1 MDADMP
7 PSTKGMEVF
16 LRFAYAP
23 ILKLF
28 NDLQSERYFENRYR
42 SGDYMKHK
50 TYDVVII
57 GGGIMG
63 SATAYYLM
71 KAAPDLHTAVF
82 EIDPSYSRASTTLS
96 MSNARIQFSFPSNV
110 RISQYAF
117 EVLENFEEAMA
128 VNDRRPS
135 IGYRREGNLFLVN
148 EEGRIQAENAF
159 KMQKDMG
166 CDIEWWTPGQISSR
180 FPLYN
185 TDGYLGATF
194 GPKDGHFDAYGV
206 LMGYRAKAI
215 SLGAEFIH
223 AEVSEIKKTGRRI
236 TGVRL
241 AAGDE
246 VFADKVV
253 NCAGAWCAGIAG
265 TAGVTLPVQP
275 VKRQVFVLDTKVKPD
290 GPLPLT
296 VLPSGM
302 YFRTETG
309 GFILLGK
316 SMAEDPVGFS
326 FSWDDKRFYDILWPE
341 LAEFVPEF
349 ESLRLIRGW
358 AGLYAMNTLDG
369 NAILGEWPELEG
381 LFLANGFSGHGL
393 QQAPAVGRYISELI
407 TGQSHALD
415 LSVFNPGRILENRRL
430 TENGIV

>member
-1 MDADMP
+1 
-7 PSTKGMEVF
+7 
-16 LRFAYAP
+16 
-23 ILKLF
+23 
-28 NDLQSERYFENRYR
+28 
-42 SGDYMKHK
+42 MKRK

-63 SATAYYLM
+63 SATAYYL
-71 KAAPDLHTAVF
+71 KRTAPDLQTAVI
-82 EIDPSYSRASTTLS
+82 EMDPSYSRASTTLS
-96 MSNARIQFSFPSNV
+96 MSNARIQFSFRSNV

-117 EVLENFEEAMA
+117 EVLENFEQEMT

-135 IGYRREGNLFLVN
+135 IGYRREGNLFMVDA
-148 EEGRIQAENAF
+148 EGRIPAENAL
-159 KMQKDMG
+159 KMQQDMG
-166 CDIEWWTPGQISSR
+166 CDIEWWTPEQVRKR
-180 FPLYN
+180 FPLYK
-185 TDGYLGATF
+185 TEGYLGATF

-215 SLGAEFIH
+215 SMGAEFIH
-223 AEVSEIKKTGRRI
+223 AEVSEIRKTGRRI
-236 TGVRL
+236 TGVSL
-241 AAGDE
+241 KTGEDIGANT
-246 VFADKVV
+246 VI
-253 NCAGAWCAGIAG
+253 NCAGAWCAGIAE
-265 TAGVTLPVQP
+265 TVGVLLPVQP

-309 GFILLGK
+309 GLILLGK

-341 LAEFVPEF
+341 LAEFVPDF

-358 AGLYAMNTLDG
+358 AGLYAMNTLDE
-369 NAILGEWPELEG
+369 NAILGEWPELDG

-407 TGQSHALD
+407 TRQSHALD
-415 LSVFNPGRILENRRL
+415 LSIFNPGRILENRKL
-430 TENGIV
+430 SENGIV